1 MLSNI
6 SSKYHHKYY
15 LLQWIRVIMACVHSG
30 IPFLYLQEG
39 QTVLYTACAYY
50 HLEIVKMLL
59 EYGAQVN
66 KVNSVSDFN
75 LLYEYSKQ

>member
-1 MLSNI
+1 MLSNT

-15 LLQWIRVIMACVHSG
+15 LIQWICVIIMARVHSG
-30 IPFLYLQEG
+30 IPFFYLQNG
-39 QTVLYTACAYY
+39 LTILYIACSYN

-66 KVNSVSDFN
+66 KANNVSDFN
-75 LLYEYSKQ
+75 LLYE